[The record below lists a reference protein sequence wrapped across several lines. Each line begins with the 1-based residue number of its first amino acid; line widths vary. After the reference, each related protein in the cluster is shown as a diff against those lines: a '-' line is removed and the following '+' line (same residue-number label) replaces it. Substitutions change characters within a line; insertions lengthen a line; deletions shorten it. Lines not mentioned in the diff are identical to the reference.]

1 MMIKKYKGGAVK
13 MKKVKNEKGIPKW
26 YVPSCN
32 TCWAILEGRN
42 SVITV
47 TIQKGTNDFQKLQFC
62 DNDCYMSW
70 ISKTA
75 DLPKILRNMQRV
87 AEVIRVRQ
95 GH

>member
-1 MMIKKYKGGAVK
+1 
-13 MKKVKNEKGIPKW
+13 MKRAKNEEYIPKW

-32 TCWAILEGRN
+32 TCWAILEGLN

-47 TIQKGTNDFQKLQFC
+47 TIQKGKNDFQKLQFC
-62 DNDCYMSW
+62 NNDCYMSW

-87 AEVIRVRQ
+87 SEVNYIRRKY
-95 GH
+95 